1 MDKQYGDM
9 KRLQEILLLQPS
21 VEHFEQ
27 LLSTLFSWVGT
38 ESIEEVVARAE
49 EVLSS
54 WPDECREAELFS
66 MHQRLA
72 GFMFDEDAL
81 CALSLVRSVR
91 VPLMSF
97 IKTEDLTKVL
107 SVLESCELLSFV
119 VERAVFGEELEH
131 VRQLAKTRMPALK
144 TLSLPE
150 SSLSREGVEL
160 LIQSDC
166 FPNVQYLDLS
176 QNQMDHNAL
185 VAFAD
190 SLSFVELHHLDLSG
204 DISAPNDFQKGG
216 MAEFVERSSFQ
227 CLQSL
232 NMSYCLL
239 GKGGSEAF
247 ARSRVFS
254 SLETLTLR
262 GCQLG
267 REDVEVLACYGHFP
281 LLKTLDLSE
290 NKHR

>member
-1 MDKQYGDM
+1 MG
-9 KRLQEILLLQPS
+9 
-21 VEHFEQ
+21 
-27 LLSTLFSWVGT
+27 
-38 ESIEEVVARAE
+38 
-49 EVLSS
+49 
-54 WPDECREAELFS
+54 
-66 MHQRLA
+66 LA
-72 GFMFDEDAL
+72 GAGWTFELRAG
-81 CALSLVRSVR
+81 CAAWRGLRGASSASGGRARPRIASR
-91 VPLMSF
+91 G
-97 IKTEDLTKVL
+97 
-107 SVLESCELLSFV
+107 C
-119 VERAVFGEELEH
+119 RAVFASILQTLACLRRSKVPCRSS
-131 VRQLAKTRMPALK
+131 VRLLRARSY
-144 TLSLPE
+144 SL
-150 SSLSREGVEL
+150 
-160 LIQSDC
+160 
-166 FPNVQYLDLS
+166 
-176 QNQMDHNAL
+176 
-185 VAFAD
+185 
-190 SLSFVELHHLDLSG
+190 LSFVELHHLDLSG